1 MNGIVVINKPVG
13 LTSQQVVT
21 KVKKALNQSKVG
33 HLGTLDPLASGVL
46 PICIGK
52 ATKLF
57 DFYLKKT
64 KTYVAEFTFG
74 QETDT
79 LDSEGQVIKSIDNI
93 PTKQEILN
101 NLPKLIGD
109 LEQIPP
115 KYSAKSVG
123 GIRAYELSRKGID
136 FELKSKQISVYKFEL
151 LSQKDSK
158 TFEFLIDCSSG
169 TYIRSLARDLGY
181 LCNSCAYMSGLN
193 RIRSGEFYIENSV
206 NLDNLTTS
214 DIIPL
219 EKVLEDIKR
228 VDAPT
233 SMFEKLKNGNEITFK
248 SDDINQCLLYCDN
261 KLFGIAHIKN
271 NKAKVDVNLFDN

>member
-181 LCNSCAYMSGLN
+181 LCNSSAYMSGLN